1 MREVGDRGGEGTP
14 LNNLGSV
21 YDTLG
26 NKQEALRY
34 YGEALSIMREV
45 GDRGGEG
52 TTLNNLG
59 SVSNALGNKQ
69 KALRYYREALSIRR
83 EVGDRKG
90 EGTTLHNIGIVLLE
104 QHNYRAGLA
113 SILLAK
119 RLYEQVESPYVEYT
133 VEVLDGIRQSLG
145 DKEYAALLKEVEP
158 QAQQIV
164 DEALRDVG

>member
-1 MREVGDRGGEGTP
+1 
-14 LNNLGSV
+14 
-21 YDTLG
+21 
-26 NKQEALRY
+26 
-34 YGEALSIMREV
+34 
-45 GDRGGEG
+45 
-52 TTLNNLG
+52 
-59 SVSNALGNKQ
+59 LGNKQ

-133 VEVLDGIRQSLG
+133 AEVLDGIRQSLD

-164 DEALRDVG
+164 EEALHTVG